1 MTKNNYKILIAED
14 NFVSRKLLNK
24 QLAGLGEVDVASN
37 GKEAITAVEMAINDH
52 ALYDMIFLD
61 IMMPEINGLQAL
73 VKIRKLES
81 QHGLDEKHTSKIIMT
96 SAHSDKQVVENAI
109 QANCNAYLIKPV
121 TKERLYEEIEKL
133 GFKLLN

>member
-24 QLAGLGEVDVASN
+24 QLASLGEVDVASN

-52 ALYDMIFLD
+52 AFYDMIFLD

-73 VKIRKLES
+73 VKIRNLES

-96 SAHSDKQVVENAI
+96 SCFLS
-109 QANCNAYLIKPV
+109 
-121 TKERLYEEIEKL
+121 
-133 GFKLLN
+133 

>member
-1 MTKNNYKILIAED
+1 MTENNYKILIAED

-61 IMMPEINGLQAL
+61 IMMPEVNGLQAL

-133 GFKLLN
+133 GFKIPK

>member
-1 MTKNNYKILIAED
+1 MTENNYKILIAED

-61 IMMPEINGLQAL
+61 IMMPEVTAF
-73 VKIRKLES
+73 
-81 QHGLDEKHTSKIIMT
+81 KH
-96 SAHSDKQVVENAI
+96 
-109 QANCNAYLIKPV
+109 L
-121 TKERLYEEIEKL
+121 
-133 GFKLLN
+133 